1 MSSLSIRIDDGA
13 CLAHGDCAVVAPD
26 VFVVEDVA
34 RVVGTAPDDVLIAA
48 AQACPA
54 VAIVLS
60 DAETGE
66 QVYP

>member
-1 MSSLSIRIDDGA
+1 MTLHVQIDNDA

-26 VFVVEDVA
+26 VFVVDDVA
-34 RVVGTAPDDVLIAA
+34 KVIADAPDDVLLAA
-48 AQACPA
+48 AQACPS
-54 VAIVLS
+54 VAIVLT

>member
-1 MSSLSIRIDDGA
+1 MTLHVRIDNYA

-26 VFVVEDVA
+26 VFVVDDVA
-34 RVVGTAPDDVLIAA
+34 KVIADAPDEVLLAA
-48 AQACPA
+48 AQACPS
-54 VAIVLS
+54 VAIVLT

>member
-1 MSSLSIRIDDGA
+1 MTLHVQIDNDA

-26 VFVVEDVA
+26 VFVVDDVA
-34 RVVGTAPDDVLIAA
+34 KVIADAPDDVLLAA
-48 AQACPA
+48 AQACPS
-54 VAIVLS
+54 VAIILT

>member
-1 MSSLSIRIDDGA
+1 MSLSIQIDGDA

-26 VFVVEDVA
+26 VFVVDDVA
-34 RVVGTAPDDVLIAA
+34 RVVGTGPDDVLIAA

-54 VAIVLS
+54 VAIVLT
-60 DAETGE
+60 DDETGE

>member
-1 MSSLSIRIDDGA
+1 MTLDIHIDGDA

-26 VFVVEDVA
+26 VFAVDDVA
-34 RVVGTAPDDVLIAA
+34 RVVGPGSDDVLLAA
-48 AQACPA
+48 AQACPS
-54 VAIVLS
+54 VAIVLT

>member
-1 MSSLSIRIDDGA
+1 MTLHVQIDDDA

-26 VFVVEDVA
+26 VFVVDDVA
-34 RVVGTAPDDVLIAA
+34 KVVADAPDDVLIAA
-48 AQACPA
+48 ARACPS
-54 VAIVLS
+54 VAIVLT

>member
-1 MSSLSIRIDDGA
+1 MSLSVRIDGDA

-26 VFVVEDVA
+26 VFVVDDVA
-34 RVVGTAPDDVLIAA
+34 RVVGDAPDDVLLAA
-48 AQACPA
+48 ASACPA
-54 VAIVLS
+54 VAIVLT

>member
-1 MSSLSIRIDDGA
+1 MTLHVRIDNDA

-26 VFVVEDVA
+26 VFVVDDVA
-34 RVVGTAPDDVLIAA
+34 RVIADAPDDVLIAA
-48 AQACPA
+48 AQACPS

-60 DAETGE
+60 DPETGE

>member
-1 MSSLSIRIDDGA
+1 MTLHVQIDGDA

-26 VFVVEDVA
+26 AFIVDDVA
-34 RVVGTAPDDVLIAA
+34 RVVGTPPDDVLLAA
-48 AQACPA
+48 AQACPS
-54 VAIVLS
+54 VAIVLT

>member
-1 MSSLSIRIDDGA
+1 MTLHVQIDDDA

-26 VFVVEDVA
+26 VFIVDDVA
-34 RVVGTAPDDVLIAA
+34 KVVADAPDDILIAA
-48 AQACPA
+48 AQACPS
-54 VAIVLS
+54 VAIVLT

>member
-1 MSSLSIRIDDGA
+1 MSLNVHIDHDA

-26 VFVVEDVA
+26 VFVVDDVA
-34 RVVGTAPDDVLIAA
+34 RVVGDAPDDVLIAA
-48 AQACPA
+48 AQSCPS
-54 VAIVLS
+54 VAIVLT

>member
-1 MSSLSIRIDDGA
+1 MSLHVQIDGDA

-26 VFVVEDVA
+26 VFVVDDVA
-34 RVVGTAPDDVLIAA
+34 KVIADAPDDVLLAA
-48 AQACPA
+48 AQACPS
-54 VAIVLS
+54 VAIVLT